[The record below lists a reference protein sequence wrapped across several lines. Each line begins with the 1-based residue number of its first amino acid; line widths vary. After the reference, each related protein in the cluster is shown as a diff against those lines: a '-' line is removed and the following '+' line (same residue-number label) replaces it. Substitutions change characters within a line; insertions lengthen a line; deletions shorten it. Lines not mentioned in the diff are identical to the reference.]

1 MFEVGQKIIYGG
13 TGVCVVE
20 KIAPLDFG
28 ESGKTELY
36 YVLRP
41 LYQDGVIYAPVQA
54 TVYMRPILTAQEV
67 NGLNDRIPAIEAKAF
82 YDRSLTTLAAH
93 YEEILKSHDCHE
105 MLTLTMSLYEKKQ
118 QAQRD
123 KKKFG
128 QIDTRFMKRTEE
140 LLFGEMAAALDIPVE
155 RVPDYIEDRVRRAK
169 EHV

>member
-1 MFEVGQKIIYGG
+1 
-13 TGVCVVE
+13 
-20 KIAPLDFG
+20 
-28 ESGKTELY
+28 
-36 YVLRP
+36 
-41 LYQDGVIYAPVQA
+41 
-54 TVYMRPILTAQEV
+54 
-67 NGLNDRIPAIEAKAF
+67 
-82 YDRSLTTLAAH
+82 
-93 YEEILKSHDCHE
+93 
-105 MLTLTMSLYEKKQ
+105 MSLYEKKQ